1 MAPAMR
7 TVDNAIDAGGVTPP
21 AEVEVWDPLVRVFHW
36 SLATLFMVAYA
47 TGDEVER
54 VHIAAGYAIAG
65 LIALRVVWGFVGP
78 RHARFSNFVRS
89 PRAVLAYLRDVAL
102 LRAPRYLGHNPAG
115 GAMIIALL
123 VMLAGTSITGY
134 MMTTDAFWGA
144 KWVEEV
150 HEAFANLTVG
160 LIVFH
165 VLGVLISSFEHRENL
180 VKSMITGQ
188 KRLRR

>member
-7 TVDNAIDAGGVTPP
+7 TADNAIAAGGVTPP
-21 AEVEVWDPLVRVFHW
+21 AAVKVWDRLVRVFHW
-36 SLATLFMVAYA
+36 SLATLFLVAYV
-47 TGDEVER
+47 TGDEIER
-54 VHIAAGYAIAG
+54 VHVAAGYAIAG

-144 KWVEEV
+144 KGVEEI